1 MSVPLSHQVA
11 RGRQL
16 ATGGGL
22 HREAEENG
30 ERGSS
35 NTADLVHRGP
45 KRERRDVHL
54 VHHRLSLR
62 SMDLQLLVHHEPP
75 RCTQPVDPA
84 RMEPECTTWIA
95 YLPDK
100 CPAWLGPKSSPDQAC

>member
-1 MSVPLSHQVA
+1 ME
-11 RGRQL
+11 G
-16 ATGGGL
+16 
-22 HREAEENG
+22 AEENG
-30 ERGSS
+30 ERRSS
-35 NTADLVHRGP
+35 STADLVRRGP

-75 RCTQPVDPA
+75 RCTQPIDPA

-100 CPAWLGPKSSPDQAC
+100 CLARPGPKSSPDQARQGPVGTQIG